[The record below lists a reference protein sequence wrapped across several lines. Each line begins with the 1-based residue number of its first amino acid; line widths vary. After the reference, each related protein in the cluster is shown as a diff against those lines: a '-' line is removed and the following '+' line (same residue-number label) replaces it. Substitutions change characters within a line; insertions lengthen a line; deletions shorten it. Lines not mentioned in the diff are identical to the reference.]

1 MSADTQGDRMNL
13 LRHWTVEDREH
24 LAVVTLGT
32 FELPDRSE
40 LVRRI
45 TENYVPAR
53 HYRGAV
59 ASIEAIITHAR
70 LDRDERGIAEAERYI
85 GLAQDALDRLGGQ

>member
-1 MSADTQGDRMNL
+1 MSDIE
-13 LRHWTVEDREH
+13 HWTIKGHDSGPVQWITGSM
-24 LAVVTLGT
+24 LVVGGRPLGAG
-32 FELPDRSE
+32 ERIEVVPASE
-40 LVRRI
+40 L
-45 TENYVPAR
+45 A
-53 HYRGAV
+53 GAV